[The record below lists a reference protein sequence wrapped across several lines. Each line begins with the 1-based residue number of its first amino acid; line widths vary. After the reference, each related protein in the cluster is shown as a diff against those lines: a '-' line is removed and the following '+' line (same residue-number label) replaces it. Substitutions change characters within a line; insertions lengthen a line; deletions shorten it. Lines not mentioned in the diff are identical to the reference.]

1 MHPWFFYCSF
11 ACNFPPFCFCHVVR
25 RCEASLPILEN
36 MSARRQRYEAQE
48 VLEMIWND
56 SGDEEDFELDSE
68 ETSESEVESS
78 ELASEDESDESVD
91 SFSSNE
97 RDNVQDSEQNS
108 GDEASNGR
116 DGGNRVNRVRPRP
129 ARRQQQAPLVWQM
142 AHGTIQRDIPFTGNP
157 GLQVQTVGFEPYDYF
172 VLVINDDLLKSP

>member
-1 MHPWFFYCSF
+1 M
-11 ACNFPPFCFCHVVR
+11 A
-25 RCEASLPILEN
+25 ILEK
-36 MSARRQRYEAQE
+36 MSARRHRFERPE

-56 SGDEEDFELDSE
+56 SGDEQDLDRE
-68 ETSESEVESS
+68 KTSESEVESS
-78 ELASEDESDESVD
+78 ELAREDKSDESVD

-116 DGGNRVNRVRPRP
+116 DGGNRVNRVRQRP

-157 GLQVQTVGFEPYDYF
+157 GVQVQTVGFEPYDYF
-172 VLVINDDLLKSP
+172 ALFINDDLLNCFIT